1 MFFGDTEH
9 KYIHISEPLL
19 VKFDNVIPQSN
30 NLKSVKLMRLEL
42 ENDLG
47 KLQKE
52 LLHEKNEIRELMKKI
67 NMVSELFVLARIR
80 IQCRLIRFWV
90 FNKFLWKKMKY
101 FLKSMPGF
109 LGAERRI
116 RFFASE

>member
-67 NMVSELFVLARIR
+67 INFKLMNSHWRI
-80 IQCRLIRFWV
+80 
-90 FNKFLWKKMKY
+90 
-101 FLKSMPGF
+101 LK
-109 LGAERRI
+109 EI
-116 RFFASE
+116 FF